1 MSKILYFGNLLFT
14 TTAAD
19 LTKLVPETIRRVL
32 ANQPPRIA
40 GDGGEQRDLLYVD
53 DAVEA
58 NFTHNYN
65 NGSYQN
71 SVIRVLLGG
80 NSVRQVTLKNESRAE
95 QMVVFLNYLAWAR
108 GEGGDRATLPPASL
122 GGLAKYVSKNDA
134 EPKDAEGNINL
145 NLVELDITEVPEEPA
160 REGRAMPA
168 FLPYIG
174 ILVGGLAIFGIMAY
188 VVNPPLR
195 DDAIFAAVT
204 KHQSTIE
211 PRFLRA
217 YLMDERNKK
226 HRKDAQDLL
235 SKFYDA
241 PISHIKSKADNLL
254 LKEGM
259 IKLLESLRTA
269 DQPIVSLRVKEQV
282 DEKPSGKSGAEQ
294 RQKKLQ
300 ELLVGGSAIAGG
312 GGGIMDEFAR
322 ISPPVQPPPGQVFTE
337 TPPPVGHQLIAF
349 VEAPEEE
356 PKPNAHFD
364 VVYNLVPG
372 SGPNRFVV
380 EITIN
385 IRSDVEKNPEA
396 TSTLAVKGEFTLD
409 QLDGEGMNVIRDRI
423 VNALIGTTKTDG

>member
-1 MSKILYFGNLLFT
+1 
-14 TTAAD
+14 
-19 LTKLVPETIRRVL
+19 
-32 ANQPPRIA
+32 
-40 GDGGEQRDLLYVD
+40 
-53 DAVEA
+53 
-58 NFTHNYN
+58 
-65 NGSYQN
+65 
-71 SVIRVLLGG
+71 
-80 NSVRQVTLKNESRAE
+80 
-95 QMVVFLNYLAWAR
+95 
-108 GEGGDRATLPPASL
+108 
-122 GGLAKYVSKNDA
+122 
-134 EPKDAEGNINL
+134 
-145 NLVELDITEVPEEPA
+145 
-160 REGRAMPA
+160 
-168 FLPYIG
+168 
-174 ILVGGLAIFGIMAY
+174 MAY

-195 DDAIFAAVT
+195 DDAIYQRSDQAAVDYRAAVPPRLPHGRA
-204 KHQSTIE
+204 KHAAPQGGTTATVQV
-211 PRFLRA
+211 LH
-217 YLMDERNKK
+217 
-226 HRKDAQDLL
+226 HRR
-235 SKFYDA
+235 S
-241 PISHIKSKADNLL
+241 SHIESKADNPL
-254 LKEGM
+254 LKQGM
-259 IKLLESLRTA
+259 IKVLESLRTA